1 MNRIPMFPTA
11 ADSESS
17 GASATVGHVSSALFV
32 PVRGEQASALFAPV
46 HYESNYAYPLLVWL
60 HGNGDDENQLKR
72 IMPLISLR
80 NYIGL
85 AVRGT
90 NTISSPSG
98 RTGYTWSQARAH
110 VALAEQAVFDA
121 IELAGDRYHVS
132 PDRVF
137 LAGYD
142 TGGTMALRLAF
153 SHARRFAGVLSL
165 GGEMPTDRAPLGRI
179 ADARR
184 LAVFL
189 GYGRESQKY
198 PTATVCENL
207 RLLHSAGM
215 QVALRQY
222 PCGHELAPMMLGD
235 MDRWIMEQ
243 ITGQTSDATC

>member
-1 MNRIPMFPTA
+1 MNRIALFPSA
-11 ADSESS
+11 S
-17 GASATVGHVSSALFV
+17 GLDPIGPSLEPPASALFV

-46 HYESNYAYPLLVWL
+46 HYEPNYAYPLLVWL
-60 HGNGDDENQLKR
+60 HGHADDESQLRR
-72 IMPLISLR
+72 IMPLVSLR

-90 NTISSPSG
+90 AEVAHSVK
-98 RTGYTWSQARAH
+98 RTAYTWSQARAH

-121 IELAGDRYHVS
+121 IEMARDRYHLAQ
-132 PDRVF
+132 DRVF
-137 LAGYD
+137 IAGYD

-153 SHARRFAGVLSL
+153 SHARRFAGVLSV
-165 GGEMPTDRAPLGRI
+165 GGELPNDRAPLGRL

-184 LAVFL
+184 VAVFL
-189 GYGRESQKY
+189 AYGRDSQKY

-215 QVALRQY
+215 RVALRQY
-222 PCGHELAPMMLGD
+222 PCGHELSTLMLSD

-243 ITGQTSDATC
+243 VTGCTSPEETTA

>member
-1 MNRIPMFPTA
+1 MNRIPMFPSA
-11 ADSESS
+11 IDAHSS
-17 GASATVGHVSSALFV
+17 DASGTGDHVSSALFV

-46 HYESNYAYPLLVWL
+46 HYESAYAYPLLVWL

-90 NTISSPSG
+90 CTTTTASG
-98 RTGYTWSQARAH
+98 RTKYTWSQARAH

-137 LAGYD
+137 IAGYD
-142 TGGTMALRLAF
+142 TGGTMALRLAL
-153 SHARRFAGVLSL
+153 SHPRRFAGVLSL
-165 GGEMPTDRAPLGRI
+165 GGELPTDRAPLGRI

-189 GYGRESQKY
+189 AYGRDSQKY
-198 PTATVCENL
+198 PTSTVCENL

-222 PCGHELAPMMLGD
+222 PCGHELAAMMLGD

-243 ITGQTSDATC
+243 ITGQTSDTAC